1 MKRIWICLLALLLL
15 AGCGAEQ
22 RDEMVSWP
30 EQNGLEPFK
39 AEVEAQEGLTLS
51 AEWEAYDPSIEAIW
65 FTLENNSGVEVSMGA
80 EYSLERWLEG
90 DSVPSDWYQVP
101 LVENAG
107 WITISYNLAPGEKFA
122 QACNLSMFDYDFSGG
137 GTFRVVKEIGDQT
150 LTAEFTLTEGAAI
163 SAETPYGFGPMED
176 LPEDWD
182 TAEATASGA
191 VVFTE
196 AGMENSDAAATFL
209 EKVSLGIPS
218 QLRTLQNYYESW
230 PMLIDVIYE
239 NDSFRW
245 RMRTGGELTEKR
257 FSYIVTDG
265 TDVYLSNG
273 ADWDS
278 TERYDSDKAFLLPS
292 GSGSALV
299 PAAQELMG
307 DQTAGSTVRYRIW
320 SADGV
325 WDASLTETPTEFGVG
340 WQRPGEGSSG
350 SLYDLG
356 NWYDEA
362 PAITNIAWQAD
373 GTLCLT
379 CRLEVG
385 GVRTFDF
392 DPETGHLTEGPV
404 GDPAAE

>member
-1 MKRIWICLLALLLL
+1 MKRLWICLLALLLL
-15 AGCGAEQ
+15 AGCGAEEPADQ
-22 RDEMVSWP
+22 APDGELSP
-30 EQNGLEPFK
+30 EASTTVPTEGPVTLE
-39 AEVEAQEGLTLS
+39 L
-51 AEWEAYDPSIEAIW
+51 EWETYAPS
-65 FTLENNSGVEVSMGA
+65 VKQV
-80 EYSLERWLEG
+80 
-90 DSVPSDWYQVP
+90 WYV
-101 LVENAG
+101 VENTGTETVEFGEDYHLEMLGEDGA
-107 WITISYNLAPGEKFA
+107 WYDVPWRENAAVNTIAYILQPGEKHAGTCSFS
-122 QACNLSMFDYDFSGG
+122 QFDYDFSGG
-137 GTFRVVKEIGDQT
+137 GTFRVIKVVGDQT
-150 LTAEFTLTEGAAI
+150 LTAEFTLREGAAI
-163 SAETPYGFGPMED
+163 SAEAPYGFGPMED
-176 LPEDWD
+176 VPEYGDPV
-182 TAEATASGA
+182 ELATTGA

-196 AGMENSDAAATFL
+196 AGVENADAAETFL
-209 EKVSLGIPS
+209 EKVSLGIPC

-292 GSGSALV
+292 GSGGDLV
-299 PAAQELMG
+299 PRAQELMA

-362 PAITNIAWQAD
+362 PAITDIAWQAD
-373 GTLCLT
+373 GTLRLT
-379 CRLEVG
+379 CRLEAG
-385 GVRTFDF
+385 GVQTFDF
-392 DPETGHLTEGPV
+392 DPETGYLTEALCGY
-404 GDPAAE
+404 PAAE

>member
-15 AGCGAEQ
+15 AGCGSSGTGTEEARQEEQ
-22 RDEMVSWP
+22 TPSSGSYSL
-30 EQNGLEPFK
+30 GL
-39 AEVEAQEGLTLS
+39 AT
-51 AEWEAYDPSIEAIW
+51 EWDAYDPSVETIW
-65 FTLENNSGVEVSMGA
+65 CIVSSGGTGAPLEYGA
-80 EYSLERWLEG
+80 EYRLDVHT
-90 DSVPSDWYQVP
+90 DSGWEEIP
-101 LVENAG
+101 LREDAAWDMVLY
-107 WITISYNLAPGEKFA
+107 SRDPGESWAFP
-122 QACNLSMFDYDFSGG
+122 CSLSMFDYDFSGG

-163 SAETPYGFGPMED
+163 SAETPYGFGPMEN

-182 TAEATASGA
+182 TAEAAASGA

-196 AGMENSDAAATFL
+196 AGMENADAAETFL
-209 EKVSLGIPS
+209 QKVSLGIPS

-292 GSGSALV
+292 GSGGDLV
-299 PAAQELMG
+299 PRAQELMA
-307 DQTAGSTVRYRIW
+307 DQTAGNITRYRLW
-320 SADGV
+320 SPSGEWCVRRSEGD
-325 WDASLTETPTEFGVG
+325 DPLDLSLVYSK
-340 WQRPGEGSSG
+340 PGYGSG
-350 SLYDLG
+350 SQGLDLG
-356 NWYDEA
+356 ELRA
-362 PAITNIAWQAD
+362 GITGIRNMVWQAD
-373 GTLCLT
+373 DTLHLT
-379 CRLEVG
+379 CETLGEGIQIFVY
-385 GVRTFDF
+385 
-392 DPETGHLTEGPV
+392 DPETEELTPELCGYPK
-404 GDPAAE
+404 AE